1 MHYSLRNIS
10 IKTKRIYKGCSEHT
24 DSIVALISIPSTFVP
39 LFDLR
44 FKMQFLELQAV
55 VLAYLATSVSGLTI
69 AGDHLIKPRDSSV
82 GTDGKK
88 CYPNPSQWQ
97 AFQDNN
103 SSGDPQTTCYDEYPG
118 SGHGTDIVSLLE
130 RTFCPITTN
139 AYNSMLEMAVL

>member
-1 MHYSLRNIS
+1 MHYPLRNIS

-24 DSIVALISIPSTFVP
+24 DSTVAFISSILSTFVP
-39 LFDLR
+39 LFDLH

-82 GTDGKK
+82 GTDGEK

-97 AFQDNN
+97 TFQDND

-118 SGHGTDIVSLLE
+118 SGHGTNIVSLLE
-130 RTFCPITTN
+130 TVFCPIHN
-139 AYNSMLEMAVL
+139 